1 MRGRKE
7 EGKGIEGENWR
18 EKEERVL
25 GWESIS
31 YIFSSL
37 FFLKRDDVYVIFLF
51 RHRKGRMRERR
62 EKY

>member
-18 EKEERVL
+18 EKEERV

-51 RHRKGRMRERR
+51 RHRKGRIRERR